1 MVTMMRSVTS
11 SSSLLV
17 LSLLVFF
24 FFFFFFFVLG
34 FLFEFVFDDSEILL
48 CVLESWVLLRYQ
60 SVSPDCL
67 PLPNGKKPTSTVGT
81 SGRSIPNGASSSPT
95 GYEIKGFRYR
105 SPSRTQDFHHHSS
118 SSNGVAAGS
127 PSRSDKRE
135 VSPPSR
141 GGSGDMLLQWGQ
153 KKRARVSRSEIRA
166 LADESSSSGQARQ
179 QPVASK
185 DPRRLDGSK
194 LPAPSMQPPPP
205 AAAQH
210 PQQTTNGRGGNLR
223 KETAAL
229 LPHRNLEKRS
239 AGNGSPS
246 RASGGGGSRL
256 VSRST
261 TAGKRSP
268 PTPDKVDKK
277 AQHQQQQPTSRS
289 SRDEKLNGSAA
300 AAAAL
305 LHHHHQAAAAADHH
319 HHGHGR
325 HHVESTSGQF
335 DHEGG
340 RGGAAVHN
348 NTAAAPVE
356 RLAVEWPRIFLSLS
370 RKEKEDD
377 FLVMKGTKLPQRPK
391 KRAKNVDR
399 GLQFCYPGMWL
410 SDLTKSR
417 YEVREK
423 KSVKK
428 QQKRRGLKGME
439 SMDSE
444 SE

>member
-17 LSLLVFF
+17 LSLS

-81 SGRSIPNGASSSPT
+81 SGRSIPVGVSSSPT

-127 PSRSDKRE
+127 PSLSDKRE
-135 VSPPSR
+135 ASPPSR

-179 QPVASK
+179 QTVASK
-185 DPRRLDGSK
+185 VTRRLDDSK
-194 LPAPSMQPPPP
+194 LPAPSMPPPPP

-229 LPHRNLEKRS
+229 LSHR
-239 AGNGSPS
+239 
-246 RASGGGGSRL
+246 
-256 VSRST
+256 
-261 TAGKRSP
+261 
-268 PTPDKVDKK
+268 
-277 AQHQQQQPTSRS
+277 
-289 SRDEKLNGSAA
+289 
-300 AAAAL
+300 
-305 LHHHHQAAAAADHH
+305 
-319 HHGHGR
+319 
-325 HHVESTSGQF
+325 
-335 DHEGG
+335 
-340 RGGAAVHN
+340 
-348 NTAAAPVE
+348 
-356 RLAVEWPRIFLSLS
+356 
-370 RKEKEDD
+370 
-377 FLVMKGTKLPQRPK
+377 
-391 KRAKNVDR
+391 
-399 GLQFCYPGMWL
+399 
-410 SDLTKSR
+410 
-417 YEVREK
+417 
-423 KSVKK
+423 
-428 QQKRRGLKGME
+428 
-439 SMDSE
+439 
-444 SE
+444 

>member
-1 MVTMMRSVTS
+1 MVTMMR
-11 SSSLLV
+11 
-17 LSLLVFF
+17 
-24 FFFFFFFVLG
+24 
-34 FLFEFVFDDSEILL
+34 
-48 CVLESWVLLRYQ
+48 YQ
-60 SVSPDCL
+60 RVSPDCL

-81 SGRSIPNGASSSPT
+81 SGDNGRSIPNGVSSSSA

-118 SSNGVAAGS
+118 SSNGGVGVGS
-127 PSRSDKRE
+127 PSRSDYGPNQSHKRE
-135 VSPPSR
+135 ASPPSR

-166 LADESSSSGQARQ
+166 LTDESSSSSQARQ
-179 QPVASK
+179 QQAVANK
-185 DPRRLDGSK
+185 VPRRLDESK
-194 LPAPSMQPPPP
+194 LPGPSMPPPP
-205 AAAQH
+205 PQAALH
-210 PQQTTNGRGGNLR
+210 PPQTTNGRGGNLR

-229 LPHRNLEKRS
+229 LTHRNLEKRS

-246 RASGGGGSRL
+246 RPSTGGGGSGGGSRV

-300 AAAAL
+300 AL
-305 LHHHHQAAAAADHH
+305 LHQNHHQAAATADHHH

-325 HHVESTSGQF
+325 HTESTSGQL
-335 DHEGG
+335 DHGG
-340 RGGAAVHN
+340 AAAVHN
-348 NTAAAPVE
+348 NTAAAPVAVPE
-356 RLAVEWPRIFLSLS
+356 VVEWPRIFLSLS

-399 GLQFCYPGMWL
+399 GLQYCFPGMWL